1 MRTEDLNLADRED
14 DVGPGDHEGDVAA
27 RGVLG
32 WAGDQDGVAFLLKS
46 WQPVTEGVVLVA
58 GGVSNTDLHIADG
71 KIITAPRG
79 YTNMFH
85 SLEYTDGGEFY
96 IHCVVCEMEIVK
108 LKDTLEIFLCLHI
121 ARSQQ
126 LPYGF
131 KLNRCMLGLI

>member
-14 DVGPGDHEGDVAA
+14 DVGPGDHQGDVAA

-32 WAGDQDGVAFLLKS
+32 WAGDQDGVAFLLRS

-85 SLEYTDGGEFY
+85 SLDYFYVLGTIPWIFEF
-96 IHCVVCEMEIVK
+96 
-108 LKDTLEIFLCLHI
+108 L
-121 ARSQQ
+121 APRS
-126 LPYGF
+126 
-131 KLNRCMLGLI
+131 